1 MPENYDA
8 TLDDGAGITYT
19 YDSMNR
25 LSIIKNPQG
34 AVVQKNIYDING
46 NIVKVI
52 DGQGYLSATTDSGR
66 YGVEYT
72 YDIGS
77 RVVNITTPEAKT
89 NSKTS
94 VSFTYDAQNNIL
106 TQQDAEGNITTYER
120 DPWGRATRVIDA
132 EGISEYYQY
141 DFAGNV
147 VMSKDGKENTTY
159 YNYNSLNL
167 VSSITDPSNQT
178 IIYLY
183 DKEGRR
189 VKEIDRNGNTI
200 NYHYNRDNNL
210 TLRQVEGTQDVE
222 SYYYNKDG
230 TLLAAA
236 NSNGIDVFEYTLGG
250 YLKRKSRNGET
261 QLDYTYNKNG
271 NVTGV
276 TTMGKTTN
284 YTYDV
289 LGRLDTVSEGSSLL
303 ATYTNN
309 VDNTIA
315 TINYN
320 TGINITYGY
329 DRDKNITSILQKDP
343 QGGVINNL
351 TYTYD
356 LRGNQL
362 SKDENN
368 ETTIYTYD
376 KINRLKTVEYPTAA
390 VESFT
395 YDNAGNRTQ
404 KQLGQDTTTYE
415 YDSRNRLTKS
425 MANDII
431 TTYDYD
437 NNGNLLTET
446 TGTEI
451 TSYTYDGFNRT
462 LGVEKPNGSYQ
473 YNHYDAMGLRVGMT
487 ENGVH
492 HEFIFSGGNVVGEIN
507 SNTEAFTKYVRG
519 YGLLAMEDPKSNTN
533 YYLNN
538 EHGDVINLVKGTG
551 EILNDY
557 QYDAFGNTT
566 SYTEKVANRFKYA
579 GEQFDNITGQYYLR
593 ARYYDP
599 EIGRFTQEDT
609 HRGDGLNL
617 YTYVHN
623 NPIRYIDPT
632 GNYTD
637 DGNGGIHFNGTTYD
651 AKGNSVYSK
660 KTTTKTTTT
669 SNQTPPKANPQSN
682 SSSKCDAKGTG
693 ETGPTTTQKLV
704 GYLNSSAK
712 QMVMGNYTEDVTVLG
727 TAGQIG
733 MGIVGIGVPG
743 DIRDLTY
750 DVTNWEWSW
759 RHAGQT
765 TIDLIGLLPVVGALK
780 YTDEASVILKNS
792 DETATALRGTV
803 NLSRSQQK
811 HIDKLDNLIKDHLK
825 ETDFSGALR
834 DLQGNPVSKPGGGYW
849 DHLGEMQD
857 TLTGLQRVQKGLE
870 GSLNNLDS
878 ATRQFL
884 QESLDSASQYIQ
896 RINDLGIK

>member
-1 MPENYDA
+1 
-8 TLDDGAGITYT
+8 
-19 YDSMNR
+19 
-25 LSIIKNPQG
+25 
-34 AVVQKNIYDING
+34 
-46 NIVKVI
+46 
-52 DGQGYLSATTDSGR
+52 
-66 YGVEYT
+66 
-72 YDIGS
+72 
-77 RVVNITTPEAKT
+77 
-89 NSKTS
+89 
-94 VSFTYDAQNNIL
+94 
-106 TQQDAEGNITTYER
+106 
-120 DPWGRATRVIDA
+120 
-132 EGISEYYQY
+132 
-141 DFAGNV
+141 
-147 VMSKDGKENTTY
+147 
-159 YNYNSLNL
+159 
-167 VSSITDPSNQT
+167 
-178 IIYLY
+178 
-183 DKEGRR
+183 
-189 VKEIDRNGNTI
+189 
-200 NYHYNRDNNL
+200 
-210 TLRQVEGTQDVE
+210 
-222 SYYYNKDG
+222 
-230 TLLAAA
+230 
-236 NSNGIDVFEYTLGG
+236 
-250 YLKRKSRNGET
+250 
-261 QLDYTYNKNG
+261 
-271 NVTGV
+271 
-276 TTMGKTTN
+276 MGKTTN

-303 ATYTNN
+303 ATYTYN

-376 KINRLKTVEYPTAA
+376 KVNRLKTVEYPTAA

-487 ENGVH
+487 ENGVR

-519 YGLLAMEDPKSNTN
+519 YGLVAMEDPKGNTN

-566 SYTEKVANRFKYA
+566 SYTEKVANRFRYA

-609 HRGDGLNL
+609 YRGDGLNL
-617 YTYVHN
+617 YAYVSN
-623 NPIRYIDPT
+623 NPVRYVDPS
-632 GNYTD
+632 GNEK
-637 DGNGGIHFNGTTYD
+637 
-651 AKGNSVYSK
+651 A
-660 KTTTKTTTT
+660 
-669 SNQTPPKANPQSN
+669 PK
-682 SSSKCDAKGTG
+682 SSSKGNFALPVLGSNG
-693 ETGPTTTQKLV
+693 EPLQLAYNGN
-704 GYLNSSAK
+704 LNSSI
-712 QMVMGNYTEDVTVLG
+712 TTVASVSGVATASTPAITIPITQYGPTILDTLG
-727 TAGQIG
+727 RVIYQIGPALNEAGQIIAQHG
-733 MGIVGIGVPG
+733 AQIMEGIKNMFSETS
-743 DIRDLTY
+743 D
-750 DVTNWEWSW
+750 
-759 RHAGQT
+759 
-765 TIDLIGLLPVVGALK
+765 
-780 YTDEASVILKNS
+780 DESNS
-792 DETATALRGTV
+792 DRGTKTV
-803 NLSRSQQK
+803 DDVL
-811 HIDKLDNLIKDHLK
+811 KDATPGRNTKGKAKQFEKSGDYDDALN
-825 ETDFSGALR
+825 DF
-834 DLQGNPVSKPGGGYW
+834 
-849 DHLGEMQD
+849 
-857 TLTGLQRVQKGLE
+857 
-870 GSLNNLDS
+870 
-878 ATRQFL
+878 
-884 QESLDSASQYIQ
+884 
-896 RINDLGIK
+896 NDLGPIDVKDIPGGKVGKLPDGRTINVRNKSSDGRPTLEIYDGKSSIKIRYGN